1 MDAVHAEMG
10 AMEAAERL
18 EAEEAKAKAARERD
32 IAKEKEQSASRIQ
45 SSRGGSGDSPERDD
59 PSTAPHSPI
68 MVPSASTGGGD
79 AEAFALDPS
88 AVTGDDSDDTAHRGA
103 NSARLVV
110 SLDFLDVTVK
120 IGPRGLPQ
128 RLAPHHSQ
136 AEAAFAAS
144 DYCGALRLLEALE
157 TELLAASG
165 GASSSSSCC
174 GSTAGGCSSAID
186 SDFLAHLYVGTR
198 LGPNCRPLPTPLLVN
213 KALCYY
219 RQRDFRQC
227 LRLLMPMAG
236 VPPSAGRKKQ
246 TLQQPSCPPF
256 VCDPA
261 RATATGLV
269 IAIRSAILLVDVHS
283 VSTALSM
290 LERIAGTASGLTG
303 TKVTASSGNASPMA
317 TEMLHYR
324 LMLRDLANYKASLPP
339 PPLPLLSHL
348 NSSAPSSVANSNAAA
363 YVAPLAY
370 IAAVCANAAF
380 SDVGLELLR
389 LECLAKVRPREAE
402 EDIQSLLEV
411 FPSCGALWARRAML
425 QLQEHEALESL
436 AIAAQHLLRA
446 LALEGGSGGGGASSS
461 FSGAEN
467 STSRHRN
474 LGGPNNSRT
483 CNGSSAMSSDAAA
496 MPRAL
501 LRGLRIVN
509 GRLHAAQQWQAEQR
523 WAEAYTAYLSI
534 VDGICLREAG
544 ATDASPAAVQPA
556 GKGVGRGSSFSA
568 ASSSSTQKQGQAQR
582 FEDGLWAEVA
592 EVFHTAA
599 VLAPMRVELLCCQLK
614 MGDAAGVAKE
624 CSDILAFLALQQQQ
638 SASSSSSA
646 SSGTTCGLGSATVL
660 FPEKVARA
668 KTFRIRPAILRSFRA
683 QSYVTLGAY
692 EKALA
697 DAKAVYAEA
706 PSDGSRE
713 FIRYIEGHLGIHHSS
728 SSSQQRQQGGRRR
741 PASGHSGGGS
751 GAGPSASILRE
762 AAEARRC
769 AHCAL
774 LGLSAADAASSAAVS
789 KAYKVAAL
797 RWHPDKWV
805 AASPDERL
813 AAEEH
818 FKKLNEAHAALQE
831 GAA

>member
-1 MDAVHAEMG
+1 
-10 AMEAAERL
+10 
-18 EAEEAKAKAARERD
+18 
-32 IAKEKEQSASRIQ
+32 
-45 SSRGGSGDSPERDD
+45 
-59 PSTAPHSPI
+59 
-68 MVPSASTGGGD
+68 
-79 AEAFALDPS
+79 
-88 AVTGDDSDDTAHRGA
+88 
-103 NSARLVV
+103 
-110 SLDFLDVTVK
+110 
-120 IGPRGLPQ
+120 
-128 RLAPHHSQ
+128 
-136 AEAAFAAS
+136 
-144 DYCGALRLLEALE
+144 
-157 TELLAASG
+157 
-165 GASSSSSCC
+165 
-174 GSTAGGCSSAID
+174 
-186 SDFLAHLYVGTR
+186 
-198 LGPNCRPLPTPLLVN
+198 
-213 KALCYY
+213 
-219 RQRDFRQC
+219 
-227 LRLLMPMAG
+227 
-236 VPPSAGRKKQ
+236 
-246 TLQQPSCPPF
+246 
-256 VCDPA
+256 
-261 RATATGLV
+261 
-269 IAIRSAILLVDVHS
+269 
-283 VSTALSM
+283 
-290 LERIAGTASGLTG
+290 
-303 TKVTASSGNASPMA
+303 
-317 TEMLHYR
+317 MLHYR

-339 PPLPLLSHL
+339 PTLSSHL
-348 NSSAPSSVANSNAAA
+348 NSSATSSVANSNAAA

-402 EDIQSLLEV
+402 EDIRSLLEV

-474 LGGPNNSRT
+474 IGGPNNSRT

-523 WAEAYTAYLSI
+523 WAEAYTAYQSI
-534 VDGICLREAG
+534 VDGSCLREAG
-544 ATDASPAAVQPA
+544 AADASPTAAQPA

-568 ASSSSTQKQGQAQR
+568 ASLASTQKQGQAQR

-599 VLAPMRVELLCCQLK
+599 VLAPVRVELLCCQLK

-638 SASSSSSA
+638 SASSAASSGANSGLSSA
-646 SSGTTCGLGSATVL
+646 SVL
-660 FPEKVARA
+660 FPEKAARA

-692 EKALA
+692 EKALE

-728 SSSQQRQQGGRRR
+728 ASQQQQGGRRR
-741 PASGHSGGGS
+741 PASGHSHGP

-762 AAEARRC
+762 AAEARRR

-818 FKKLNEAHAALQE
+818 FKKLNEAHAALRE